1 MRSKWKK
8 RECDAD
14 FITYF
19 SRISRCSKD
28 LNMEIIKLQIPKR
41 KHRRVYLFLEM
52 AIFPSKT
59 QRYKNYKRE
68 KISKFDCIKIKTSC
82 KGNKYHKQ
90 FQKADEKLG
99 EDMAT
104 YMTDE
109 GLNPLV
115 IN

>member
-1 MRSKWKK
+1 M
-8 RECDAD
+8 D
-14 FITYF
+14 
-19 SRISRCSKD
+19 
-28 LNMEIIKLQIPKR
+28 
-41 KHRRVYLFLEM
+41 
-52 AIFPSKT
+52 IFPNKT

-90 FQKADEKLG
+90 FQKSNEKLG
-99 EDMAT
+99 ENIAT
-104 YMTDE
+104 YMTDK